1 MLMPMMRRERR
12 AVPTES
18 ERAMTVHTPTGN
30 HQVDRPRRRLS
41 EVAFV
46 AFGATV
52 FGAGLLAVTTYCVT
66 CVYPA
71 TVTGLG

>member
-1 MLMPMMRRERR
+1 
-12 AVPTES
+12 
-18 ERAMTVHTPTGN
+18 MTVHTPTGN
-30 HQVDRPRRRLS
+30 HQIERPRRRLS

>member
-1 MLMPMMRRERR
+1 
-12 AVPTES
+12 
-18 ERAMTVHTPTGN
+18 MTVHTSTQN
-30 HQVDRPRRRLS
+30 RHVDRPRRRLS